1 MKKTVFCVILVL
13 VLVLLAACGS
23 EASSPAPAPSA
34 EVEATP
40 VPPAPSASSV
50 LPGSDIQAS
59 PAGSA
64 SPESP
69 VPDEA
74 AADAARACIGE
85 DVAVLFEAIGEPKDS
100 SYAPSCLKP
109 GGEDGELYYD
119 GFTVATIREGDKEIV
134 WDVNVNAG

>member
-23 EASSPAPAPSA
+23 EAPLPSPAPAA
-34 EVEATP
+34 EVEAPP
-40 VPPAPSASSV
+40 VPPAPSASS
-50 LPGSDIQAS
+50 
-59 PAGSA
+59 